1 MNSIKMDT
9 KPINDTSE
17 FTKTNWIIF
26 GVIAALIVL
35 VLSFIFLKT
44 DKYTFKTPLDKEL
57 SEIKV
62 ASFQVSPQ
70 MVAKAILDK
79 DKSIILVDVRSQF
92 DFAKGH
98 LPEAKNIYKVNLTDD
113 SNMDFFLAL
122 KGTNKKA
129 ILYGSSASEANVPFM
144 ILKQMGIENIS
155 YLAVGYDD
163 LKAGNWAEIAANPAK
178 FSDETAVVDFAKFI
192 SDANKSKGKAK
203 ILVSKPSES
212 KPKVI
217 VKPVK
222 SAASKDQGC

>member
-1 MNSIKMDT
+1 MDT

-17 FTKTNWIIF
+17 FTKTNWITF

-44 DKYTFKTPLDKEL
+44 DKYTFKTPLNKEL
-57 SEIKV
+57 AEIKV

-70 MVAKAILDK
+70 TVANAILHK

-98 LPEAKNIYKVNLTDD
+98 LPDAKNIYKVNLMAD
-113 SNMDFFLAL
+113 SNMDFFLSL
-122 KGTNKKA
+122 KETNKKA

-155 YLAVGYDD
+155 NLAVGYDD
-163 LKAGNWAEIAANPAK
+163 LKAGNWTEIAANPSK
-178 FSDETAVVDFAKFI
+178 FNDETAVVDFAQFI
-192 SDANKSKGKAK
+192 SDANKSSNK
-203 ILVSKPSES
+203 VSER
-212 KPKVI
+212 
-217 VKPVK
+217 
-222 SAASKDQGC
+222 

>member
-1 MNSIKMDT
+1 MDT

-44 DKYTFKTPLDKEL
+44 DKYTFKTPLNKEL
-57 SEIKV
+57 AEIKV

-70 MVAKAILDK
+70 MVAKAISNK

-92 DFAKGH
+92 DFANGH
-98 LPEAKNIYKVNLTDD
+98 LPEAKNIYKVNLMDD
-113 SNMDFFLAL
+113 SNMDFFQTL
-122 KGTNKKA
+122 KETNKKA
-129 ILYGSSASEANVPFM
+129 ILYGNSASEANVPFM

-163 LKAGNWAEIAANPAK
+163 LKAGNWQQIATNSTQ
-178 FSDETAVVDFAKFI
+178 FNDETAVVDFAKFI
-192 SDANKSKGKAK
+192 SDANKSSSKVKTAVAK
-203 ILVSKPSES
+203 PTIS
-212 KPKVI
+212 KPKVT
-217 VKPVK
+217 VKPTK
-222 SAASKDQGC
+222 TEAENDEGC

>member
-1 MNSIKMDT
+1 MDT

-17 FTKTNWIIF
+17 FTKTNWITF

-44 DKYTFKTPLDKEL
+44 DKYTFKTPLNKEL
-57 SEIKV
+57 AEIKV

-70 MVAKAILDK
+70 TVANAILHK

-98 LPEAKNIYKVNLTDD
+98 LPDAKNIYKVNLMAD
-113 SNMDFFLAL
+113 SNMDFFLSL
-122 KGTNKKA
+122 KETNKKA

-155 YLAVGYDD
+155 NLAVGYDD
-163 LKAGNWAEIAANPAK
+163 LKAGNWTEIAANPSK
-178 FSDETAVVDFAKFI
+178 FNDETAVVDFAQFI
-192 SDANKSKGKAK
+192 SDANKSSNKVNTTVAK
-203 ILVSKPSES
+203 PIIS
-212 KPKVI
+212 KPKVT
-217 VKPVK
+217 VKPTK
-222 SAASKDQGC
+222 TEAAKDEGC

>member
-1 MNSIKMDT
+1 MDT

-44 DKYTFKTPLDKEL
+44 DKYTFKTPLNKEL
-57 SEIKV
+57 AEIKV

-70 MVAKAILDK
+70 TVAKAILSK

-92 DFAKGH
+92 DFVKGH
-98 LPEAKNIYKVNLTDD
+98 LPEAKNIYKVNLMDD
-113 SNMDFFLAL
+113 VNMDFFLTL
-122 KGTNKKA
+122 KETNKKA

-163 LKAGNWAEIAANPAK
+163 LKSENWNEIAANSAK
-178 FSDETAVVDFAKFI
+178 FNDETAVVDFAKFI
-192 SDANKSKGKAK
+192 SDANKSSNKVNTTVAK
-203 ILVSKPSES
+203 PTIS

-217 VKPVK
+217 VKPAKVE
-222 SAASKDQGC
+222 AATDEGC

>member
-1 MNSIKMDT
+1 MDT

-17 FTKTNWIIF
+17 FTKTNWVTF

-44 DKYTFKTPLDKEL
+44 DKYTFKTPLNKEL
-57 SEIKV
+57 TEIKV

-70 MVAKAILDK
+70 TVANAILNK

-98 LPEAKNIYKVNLTDD
+98 LPAAKNIYKVNLMDD

-122 KGTNKKA
+122 KETNKKA
-129 ILYGSSASEANVPFM
+129 ILYGGSASEANVPFM

-163 LKAGNWAEIAANPAK
+163 LKAGNWNEIAANPTK
-178 FSDETAVVDFAKFI
+178 FNDETAVVDFAKFI
-192 SDANKSKGKAK
+192 SDANKSSSKVNTTVAK
-203 ILVSKPSES
+203 PTVA

-222 SAASKDQGC
+222 SEAAKDEGC

>member
-1 MNSIKMDT
+1 MDT

-44 DKYTFKTPLDKEL
+44 DKYTFKTPLNKEL
-57 SEIKV
+57 AEIKV

-70 MVAKAILDK
+70 TVAKAILDK
-79 DKSIILVDVRSQF
+79 DKSIVLVDVRSQF

-98 LPEAKNIYKVNLTDD
+98 LPDAKNIYKVNLMDD

-129 ILYGSSASEANVPFM
+129 ILYGGSASEANVPFM

-163 LKAGNWAEIAANPAK
+163 LIERNWKQIAANPTQ
-178 FSDETAVVDFAKFI
+178 FNDETAVVDFAKFI
-192 SDANKSKGKAK
+192 SDANKSSSKVKTAVAK
-203 ILVSKPSES
+203 PTIS
-212 KPKVI
+212 KPKVT
-217 VKPVK
+217 VKPTK
-222 SAASKDQGC
+222 TEAAKDEGC

>member
-1 MNSIKMDT
+1 MDT

-17 FTKTNWIIF
+17 FTKTNWITI

-44 DKYTFKTPLDKEL
+44 DKYTFKMPLNKEL
-57 SEIKV
+57 TEIKV
-62 ASFQVSPQ
+62 ASFQVAPQ
-70 MVAKAILDK
+70 TVANAILNK

-98 LPEAKNIYKVNLTDD
+98 LPEAKNIYKVNLMDD

-122 KGTNKKA
+122 KETNKKA
-129 ILYGSSASEANVPFM
+129 ILYGGSASEANVPFM

-163 LKAGNWAEIAANPAK
+163 LKAGNWTEIAANPAK
-178 FSDETAVVDFAKFI
+178 FNDETAVVDFAKFI
-192 SDANKSKGKAK
+192 SDANKSSNKVNTTVAQPT
-203 ILVSKPSES
+203 IS
-212 KPKVI
+212 KPKVV

-222 SAASKDQGC
+222 AEAATDEGC